1 MTADDLMSLA
11 GPDLLLSP
19 QFKEALRQVCAERNV
34 YKTERDEAR
43 AKAALLEIELAK
55 GDH

>member
-1 MTADDLMSLA
+1 MTADELMSLA

-55 GDH
+55 TE